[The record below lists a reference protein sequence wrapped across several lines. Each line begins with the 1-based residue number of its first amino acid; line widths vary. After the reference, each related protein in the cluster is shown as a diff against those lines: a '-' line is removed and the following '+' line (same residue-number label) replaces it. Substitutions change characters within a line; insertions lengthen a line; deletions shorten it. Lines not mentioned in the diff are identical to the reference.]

1 MKQLTSAQVRQMWL
15 DFWKSKDHAI
25 EPSANLVPVNDPT
38 LLWINSGVAT
48 LKKYFDGSVIPE
60 NPRITNA
67 QKAIRTNDIENV
79 GKTARHHT
87 MFEMLGNFSVGDYF
101 RDDAIKWGFELLTSP
116 EWFDLPK
123 DKLYMTYYPDDK
135 DSYNRWIECGVE
147 PSHLIPIED
156 NFWEIGAG
164 PSGPDTE
171 IFFDRGEDFDPDHI
185 GVRLLA
191 EDIENDRYIEIWN
204 IVLSQFNADPAVPRS
219 EYKEL
224 PHKNIDTGAG
234 LERLVAVMQGA
245 KTNFETDLFMPII
258 REIEKLSGKT
268 YDQDGDNMSFKVIA
282 DHIRSLSF
290 AIGDGALPGN
300 EGRGY
305 VLRRLLRRAVM
316 HGRRLGINEPFLYKL
331 VPTVGKI
338 MESYYPEVLEKQDFI
353 EKIVKREEETFAR
366 TIDAGSNMLDQ
377 LLADL
382 KAADKDTL
390 EGKDIF
396 RLYDTYGF
404 PVELTEELA
413 EDAGFKI
420 DHQGF
425 QAAMKEQQE
434 RARANVVKG
443 GSMGMQNET
452 LSNITE
458 KSTFNYEKEA
468 LDSSLSV
475 IIADN
480 ERIEAVSEGQVLLVF
495 SETPFYAEMGGQ
507 VADHGLIKNDKGD
520 TVARVTDVQKA
531 PNGQALHTVDVLGSL
546 SVGTTYHLEID
557 HERRNRVMK
566 NHTAT
571 HLLHAA
577 LHNVIGNH
585 ATQAGSLNEVEFL
598 RFDFTHFEA
607 VTPEE
612 LRQIE
617 EEVNQQIW
625 KAIPVTTIETDLDTA
640 KEMGAM
646 ALFGEKYGKNVRV
659 VSIGDYSVELCGG
672 THLKNTS
679 EIGIFKIVKEEGIG
693 SGTRRILAVT
703 SKEAFEAYRQEEDI
717 LKEIAAALKAP
728 QMNQVANKV
737 ASLQDQLHKLQKE
750 NAELK
755 EKAAAAAAGDIFK
768 DVKEVKSL
776 RYIASQVEVAD
787 AGALRTFA
795 DQWKQKDYSDV
806 LVLVA
811 SIGKKVNV
819 LVASKSKDIHAGNLI
834 KTLAPI
840 VSGRGG
846 GKPDMAMAGGSDA
859 SAIKDLIA
867 AVAENL

>member
-1 MKQLTSAQVRQMWL
+1 MWL
-15 DFWKSKDHAI
+15 DFWKSKGHSV

-101 RDDAIKWGFELLTSP
+101 RDEAITWGYELLTSP
-116 EWFDLPK
+116 EWFDFPK

-135 DSYNRWIECGVE
+135 DTYNRWISLGVE

-171 IFFDRGEDFDPDHI
+171 IFFDRGEDFDPDHVGI
-185 GVRLLA
+185 KLLA

-258 REIEKLSGKT
+258 RQIEKLSGKT
-268 YDQDGDNMSFKVIA
+268 YDPDGDNMSFKVIA

-316 HGRRLGINEPFLYKL
+316 HGRRLGINETFLYKL

-338 MESYYPEVLEKQDFI
+338 MESYYPEILEKQDFI

-366 TIDAGSNMLDQ
+366 TIDAGSSMLDE

-382 KAADKDTL
+382 KAEGKDTL
-390 EGKDIF
+390 EGKNIF
-396 RLYDTYGF
+396 KLYDTYGF

-413 EDAGFKI
+413 EDEGFKI
-420 DHQGF
+420 DHEGF
-425 QAAMKEQQE
+425 EAAMKEQQE
-434 RARANVVKG
+434 RARASVVKG

-452 LSNITE
+452 LSSITE
-458 KSTFNYEKEA
+458 KSVFDYENQE
-468 LDSSLSV
+468 LDAKLSV
-475 IIADN
+475 IVTDN
-480 ERIEAVSEGQVLLVF
+480 ERTEMVSEGQALLVF
-495 SETPFYAEMGGQ
+495 DQTPFYAEMGGQ
-507 VADHGLIKNDKGD
+507 VADHGVVLNAKGD
-520 TVARVTDVQKA
+520 VVAQVIDVQKA
-531 PNGQALHTVDVLGSL
+531 PNGQPLHTVDVRASL
-546 SVGTTYHLEID
+546 SVGQTYHLAID
-557 HERRNRVMK
+557 TDRRNRVMK

-577 LHNVIGNH
+577 LHNIIGNH
-585 ATQAGSLNEVEFL
+585 ATQAGSLNEAEFL

-607 VTPEE
+607 VTSDE

-617 EEVNQQIW
+617 AQVNEKIW
-625 KAIPVTTIETDLDTA
+625 EAIPVTTIETDIDTA
-640 KEMGAM
+640 KEMGTM

-672 THLKNTS
+672 THIKNTS

-703 SKEAFEAYRQEEDI
+703 SREAYMAYRESEEA
-717 LKEIAAALKAP
+717 LKEIATIVKAP
-728 QMNQVANKV
+728 QLQQVSAKV
-737 ASLQDQLHKLQKE
+737 ASLQEQLHKLQKE

-755 EKAAAAAAGDIFK
+755 EKAAAAQAGDVFK
-768 DVKEVKSL
+768 DVKEVNGKS
-776 RYIASQVEVAD
+776 YIAAQVSVLD

-795 DQWKQKDYSDV
+795 DKWKQKDYSDV
-806 LVLVA
+806 LVLA
-811 SIGKKVNV
+811 AAIGEKVNV
-819 LVASKSKDIHAGNLI
+819 LVASKSKDVHAGNLI
-834 KTLAPI
+834 KVLAPI

-859 SAIKDLIA
+859 SAIDALLV